1 MSMNTNNANVYK
13 NTEARKAISARL
25 SAAYAILVESGAY
38 EEAMSGLDW
47 SEKAHY
53 ESIVDEINGLIKV
66 MPVNDGAAE
75 AK

>member
-1 MSMNTNNANVYK
+1 MNTNNANVYK

-38 EEAMSGLDW
+38 EGAMSGLDW
-47 SEKAHY
+47 AEKAHY